1 MPEPQ
6 VYNAAAEAL
15 ASDRAAMRDYVVT
28 EKQMEERD
36 PIWNFEHIPLVL
48 QEQTDLRAWMS
59 YDKAVRSARVKAW
72 ISQFA
77 KREGDTLDTHE
88 ARKLKLKRI
97 LLFVIGTEAS
107 SPIGSRD
114 IAAEAFKSIF
124 PKE

>member
-1 MPEPQ
+1 MSEPV
-6 VYNAAAEAL
+6 VYDAIGEAL
-15 ASDRAAMRDYVVT
+15 FTARLQRNDHVAV
-28 EKQMEERD
+28 EKKIEERD

-59 YDKAVRSARVKAW
+59 YEKSIRLSRVKAW
-72 ISQFA
+72 ITQFA
-77 KREGDTLDTHE
+77 KREGDTADSHE
-88 ARKLKLKRI
+88 ARKVKLRRI

-107 SPIGSRD
+107 SPVGSRD

>member
-6 VYNAAAEAL
+6 IYDAATEAL
-15 ASDRAAMRDYVVT
+15 FAARLQRQDFVAV
-28 EKQMEERD
+28 EKKIEERD